1 MYTKKYL
8 VAPIVG
14 KTTGF
19 FLFVCLFEEGRYVES
34 RVRLGIEVWG
44 ADMII
49 SFDTGRK
56 NVRLG
61 LVILMQRIGIGCLFL
76 SCR

>member
-8 VAPIVG
+8 VAPIVE
-14 KTTGF
+14 KTTVF
-19 FLFVCLFEEGRYVES
+19 FLFFFFEEGRYVES
-34 RVRLGIEVWG
+34 RVWLGIEVWG

-61 LVILMQRIGIGCLFL
+61 LVILMQCIGIGCLFL

>member
-1 MYTKKYL
+1 MEN
-8 VAPIVG
+8 
-14 KTTGF
+14 TTVDF
-19 FLFVCLFEEGRYVES
+19 FFFFEEGRCVGS
-34 RVRLGIEVWG
+34 RVWLGIEVWG
-44 ADMII
+44 ADMIV

-61 LVILMQRIGIGCLFL
+61 LVILMQRGEIVCLFP